1 MRAITGVVV
10 LSAVASGCA
19 TVAHRHIANDADD
32 LRATGIRYYGTSP
45 YLLVY
50 SNGKGGIV
58 TELKY
63 LPDPAKKM
71 SAEPKAT
78 LASVDATLTFDH
90 GMLTSAVV
98 TGDTTALPTA
108 IVKAVEAI
116 APALLAA
123 LNETQADKELVM
135 PAPHLYKIV
144 VDGGTVSFRGGKGDE
159 DFKVTL
165 LPPSPKGN

>member
-1 MRAITGVVV
+1 MVIRLAAI
-10 LSAVASGCA
+10 AVALSTAACA
-19 TVAHRHIANDADD
+19 TVSHRHIATEDDD
-32 LRATGIRYYGTSP
+32 LRATGIRYYGASP

-78 LASVDATLTFDH
+78 LANVDATLSFSN
-90 GMLTSAVV
+90 GVLTSSVE
-98 TGDTTALPTA
+98 TGDATAVPTA
-108 IVKAVEAI
+108 ILKAAEAI

-123 LNETQADKELVM
+123 LNETDTGKELIM
-135 PAPHLYKIV
+135 PAPHIYKVIV
-144 VDGGTVSFRGGKGDE
+144 NGNTVSFRGGKGDE

-165 LPPSPKGN
+165 LPQEPGKK